1 MRLRLATFVSIIGI
15 LAIACGGGAVSPSSA
30 PSSSVAASQAASA
43 SGAPKDSPMA
53 CCKKVVA
60 AYSNVSADDWVMW
73 YAFEKGIFK
82 ERGLDVDI
90 QAISGGA
97 QTSAALIANQI
108 HVAQFGGSEAL
119 SANAA
124 GADLVMVA
132 NMAPVYPYIL
142 YTQKGIKTAADLKG
156 KKVGASNK
164 GGSSDIATRA
174 ALKAMGLDPDKD
186 VSIQYVGSHSNRTAA
201 LLNGSIDAGVDDP
214 PEDQDLVKAGLNP
227 LYDLAAQKLP
237 ASNTGILVQRSYL
250 TANKDVVQAYVD
262 ATVIARSRMAKDKDG
277 SIQVLQ
283 KYFKSNDNESAN
295 HAFQFFIGGAS
306 PVTPLYP
313 LPATEQFKD
322 AVTILGADNDK
333 VKTFDVNKMLDT
345 SFVKSA
351 QDRKLG
357 G

>member
-1 MRLRLATFVSIIGI
+1 MRLRLAVLVSVIGI
-15 LAIACGGGAVSPSSA
+15 LAIACGGGTPTTSTA
-30 PSSSVAASQAASA
+30 PSVAASQAATA

-82 ERGLDVDI
+82 ERGLDVDM
-90 QAISGGA
+90 QSISGGA

-108 HVAQFGGSEAL
+108 QVGQFGGSEAL
-119 SANAA
+119 SATAG
-124 GADLVMVA
+124 GADLVIVA

-142 YTQKGIKTAADLKG
+142 YAQKAIKTVADLKG
-156 KKVGASNK
+156 KKVGVSNK

-174 ALKAMGLDPDKD
+174 ALKANGLDPDKD
-186 VSIQYVGSHSNRTAA
+186 VSITAVGSHANRTAA

-214 PEDQDLVKAGLNP
+214 PEDQELIKAGLNP
-227 LYDLAAQKLP
+227 IFDLNKLP
-237 ASNTGILVQRSYL
+237 ASNTGIIVQRSYL
-250 TANKDVVQAYVD
+250 TSNKDVIQAYID

-277 SIQVLQ
+277 ATGVLL
-283 KYFKSNDNESAN
+283 KYFKNDPASNE
-295 HAFQFFIGGAS
+295 HAYNFFIAGS
-306 PVTPLYP
+306 NPVTPVYP
-313 LPATEQFKD
+313 LPLAEQMKD

-333 VKTFDVNKMLDT
+333 IKTVDLAKLLDAT
-345 SFVKSA
+345 FVKSA